1 METIIETIFSNSIYI
16 FIAGILSLFI
26 VYTIIKKIL
35 KLTFFFCLLL
45 FFYILYVNHVSG
57 EFPKSVEE
65 LKKSV
70 SINADKVKS
79 IATESIDEAK
89 TKTSK
94 IIEKKVDEKVEEF
107 FE

>member
-1 METIIETIFSNSIYI
+1 MESIIETIFSNSLYI
-16 FIAGILSLFI
+16 FIVGLLSLFI
-26 VYTIIKKIL
+26 IYTLIKKIL

-45 FFYILYVNHVSG
+45 FFYLLYVYHFSG

-65 LKKSV
+65 LKESV
-70 SINADKVKS
+70 SKNADKVKN

-89 TKTSK
+89 SKTSK
-94 IIEKKVDEKVEEF
+94 IIEKKVDEKINEI